1 MRPFTTSALACAA
14 ALVCASLFSTGVSRA
29 AEPTAAEFAQAL
41 QRKYDTVKAF
51 SSDFVHTH
59 RGGVLNT
66 QLTGRGRLLVK
77 KPGRMRWEYTA
88 PEKQLFVSDGV
99 KSYFYVPEDR
109 QVIVSSVP
117 PEDQAT
123 TPALFL
129 SGKGNLARDFTPSLV
144 NPPEGTAPG
153 SRALKL
159 VPKAAQPDY
168 DWLTVVVDAGTL
180 GLRGLLYGDSQGGT
194 SAFSFV
200 NLKENPAIADKAFDF
215 TPPRGVDI
223 VTGSPLR

>member
-1 MRPFTTSALACAA
+1 MRPFTTSAVACAV
-14 ALVCASLFSTGVSRA
+14 ALTCASLCSTGVGRA
-29 AEPTAAEFAQAL
+29 AEPTAAELAQAL

-51 SSDFVHTH
+51 STDFVHTH

-99 KSYFYVPEDR
+99 KSYFYVPEDK

-117 PEDQAT
+117 PEDHAT

-129 SGKGNLARDFTPSLV
+129 TGKGNLARDFLPSLV
-144 NPPEGTAPG
+144 EPPAGSAPG

-159 VPKAAQPDY
+159 VPKTAQPDY

-180 GLRGLLYGDSQGGT
+180 GLRGLVYGDAQGGT

-200 NLKENPAIADKAFDF
+200 NLKENPAIADKEFNF
-215 TPPRGVDI
+215 KPPRGVDI
-223 VTGSPLR
+223 VTASPLR